1 MLTAERLHAHVQR
14 LQELAE
20 RLQRRVHQPIPPGLV
35 PVWMAGAQ
43 VGSTTPDV
51 ARVLAHPPSGFLL
64 LDDALLLQD
73 DDLDATGRTAL
84 LGKAALRLRD
94 AGLLTGWR
102 DEALAIHARRG
113 DAPIAAI
120 ERAACRPLGIRTDAV
135 HLNAFIDDET
145 LVVARR
151 AAGKQ
156 IDPGLWDNLVGGM
169 VPAGESLEQAL
180 TREAWEE
187 AGIEPGRLAIQR
199 GRRFHV
205 RRPVPEGLQSE
216 IIHVFDATLPADLP
230 LQNRDG
236 EVAAIE
242 QRRLPEVIAAIERDE
257 FTLESAL
264 VTLDA
269 LARRAGIATPAGLYY

>member
-1 MLTAERLHAHVQR
+1 MLTAERLHEYVER
-14 LQELAE
+14 LQGLAE
-20 RLQRRVHQPIPPGLV
+20 RLQRQAHQPIPPGLV
-35 PVWMAGAQ
+35 SVWMAGAH
-43 VGSTTPDV
+43 VGNTTSDI
-51 ARVLAHPPSGFLL
+51 ARVLARPPSGFTL

-73 DDLDATGRTAL
+73 DDLEAAERTEL
-84 LGKAALRLRD
+84 LAEAALRLRE

-113 DAPIAAI
+113 DAAIAAI
-120 ERAACRPLGIRTDAV
+120 ERAACRPLGIRTEAV
-135 HLNAFIDDET
+135 HLNAFADDEI

-180 TREAWEE
+180 AREAWEE
-187 AGIEPGRLAIQR
+187 AGIETARLAIR
-199 GRRFHV
+199 PGRRLHV
-205 RRPVPEGLQSE
+205 RRPVAEGLQSE
-216 IIHVFDATLPADLP
+216 IIHIYDAELPADLP

-236 EVAAIE
+236 EVEAIK
-242 QRRLPEVIAAIERDE
+242 QCPLPEVIAAIERDE

-269 LARRAGIATPAGLYY
+269 LARRAGIATPAGLFY

>member
-1 MLTAERLHAHVQR
+1 MLTAERLQEHVHQ
-14 LQELAE
+14 LQGLAE
-20 RLQRRVHQPIPPGLV
+20 RLQRRAQQPIPPGLV
-35 PVWMAGAQ
+35 PVWMAGAH
-43 VGSTTPDV
+43 VGSTSPGI
-51 ARVLAHPPSGFLL
+51 ARLLAEPPSGFVM

-73 DDLDATGRTAL
+73 DDLDAAGRTEL
-84 LGKAALRLRD
+84 LAEAALRLCD

-102 DEALAIHARRG
+102 HEALAIHARRG
-113 DAPIAAI
+113 DAAIAAI
-120 ERAACRPLGIRTDAV
+120 ERAACRPLGIRTEAV

-180 TREAWEE
+180 AREAWEE
-187 AGIEPGRLAIQR
+187 AGIEPGRLAIQP

-205 RRPVPEGLQSE
+205 RRAVSEGLQSE
-216 IIHVFDATLPADLP
+216 IIHVYDATLPADLT

-242 QRRLPEVIAAIERDE
+242 QRPLPEVIAAIERDE
-257 FTLESAL
+257 FTLEAAL

>member
-1 MLTAERLHAHVQR
+1 MLAAERLHENGQR
-14 LQELAE
+14 LQALAE
-20 RLQRRVHQPIPPGLV
+20 RLQRRAHQPHPSGLV
-35 PVWMAGAQ
+35 SVWMAGAH
-43 VGSTTPDV
+43 VGSTSPDI
-51 ARVLAHPPSGFLL
+51 ARVLAQRPSGFAL

-73 DDLDATGRTAL
+73 DDLDAAGRTEL
-84 LGKAALRLRD
+84 LARAALRLRET
-94 AGLLTGWR
+94 GLLAGWR

-113 DAPIAAI
+113 DAPIASI

-135 HLNAFIDDET
+135 HLNAFVDDET

-156 IDPGLWDNLVGGM
+156 IDPGMWDNLVGGM
-169 VPAGESLEQAL
+169 VPAGETLEQAL
-180 TREAWEE
+180 AREAWEE
-187 AGIEPGRLAIQR
+187 AGIESSRLALLR
-199 GRRFHV
+199 GRCFHV

-216 IIHVFDATLPADLP
+216 IIHVYDATLPADLP

-236 EVAAIE
+236 EVDAIE
-242 QRRLPEVIAAIERDE
+242 QRPLPEVIAAIERDE

-269 LARRAGIATPAGLYY
+269 LTRRGGIPAPAGLYY

>member
-1 MLTAERLHAHVQR
+1 MLAAERLHEHAQR
-14 LQELAE
+14 LVGLAE
-20 RLQRRVHQPIPPGLV
+20 RLQRRAHQPIPPGLV
-35 PVWMAGAQ
+35 SVWMAGAH
-43 VGSTTPDV
+43 VGSTTPEI
-51 ARVLAHPPSGFLL
+51 AQVLARPPSGFLL

-73 DDLDATGRTAL
+73 DDLDIAGRTDL
-84 LGKAALRLRD
+84 LAEAALRLRES
-94 AGLLTGWR
+94 GLLTGWR

-113 DAPIAAI
+113 EAPIAAI
-120 ERAACRPLGIRTDAV
+120 ERAACRPLGIRTEAV
-135 HLNAFIDDET
+135 HLNAFVDDET

-180 TREAWEE
+180 AREAWEE
-187 AGIEPGRLAIQR
+187 AGIEPGRLAIR
-199 GRRFHV
+199 CGRRFHV

-216 IIHVFDATLPADLP
+216 IIHVYDATLPADLP

-242 QRRLPEVIAAIERDE
+242 QRSLDDVIAAIERDE

-264 VTLDA
+264 VTLEA
-269 LARRAGIATPAGLYY
+269 LTRRAGIATPAGLYY